1 MGCECHQIGG
11 PFIAEDPNCEV
22 HRDGGLQDQVN
33 ELRDQVSELRT
44 ELERYK
50 KAFHAA
56 HTCSMDE
63 CDTACAYL

>member
-1 MGCECHQIGG
+1 VRVTPAQIEEAR
-11 PFIAEDPNCEV
+11 FEAKSHD
-22 HRDGGLQDQVN
+22 HLLADHLTAALD
-33 ELRDQVSELRT
+33 

-63 CDTACAYL
+63 CGTACAYL

>member
-1 MGCECHQIGG
+1 MTPAQIEEAR
-11 PFIAEDPNCEV
+11 FEAKSHD
-22 HRDGGLQDQVN
+22 HLLADHLTAALD
-33 ELRDQVSELRT
+33 

-63 CDTACAYL
+63 CGTACAYL